1 MVREPNDLPR
11 LAAGIRPKS
20 FLTLGEA
27 VLLLV
32 LAAIQFTNIIDFMI
46 VMPLGRWYSIEM
58 NLRPSQFGNVVSS
71 YTASAGIA
79 ALIASR
85 FLDRFGRKAALLTMY
100 FGFIVGTGL
109 CAIAANYWQ
118 LLAARTVA
126 GAFGGVAAAVVLA
139 AVGDGF
145 PMERR
150 GMAMGVIMTAFSV
163 ASIVGIPA
171 GLWIAELYGWR
182 MPFFAVA
189 GLGGLVLVIA
199 VFALPPLRGH
209 IGHSSGRGVGTL
221 ALITNPNHVRAYL
234 LMVSLVVASF
244 TVFPYIPTYLTANV
258 GMHQDQLKWM
268 YLAGGLATLIT
279 LTYFGRLADRF
290 GKLLVFRW
298 LALATVVS
306 VIIVTNLPSG
316 LSLAL
321 VLGVTTF
328 MFIATSGRMVPATA
342 LLTASAAPSERGGF
356 MSVNAAVQHI
366 AAGAA
371 AWLGGMML
379 QQENP
384 DAPLVG
390 YPLVGVLSVLS
401 TLASMYL
408 AGRLRAAP
416 GGEVAAESSE
426 VVAAAEAGAEVGVL

>member
-1 MVREPNDLPR
+1 MLREPNALPR
-11 LAAGIRPKS
+11 PAAGQRPQP

-46 VMPLGRWYSIEM
+46 VMPLGQWYSVEM
-58 NLRPSQFGNVVSS
+58 NLTPGQFGNVVSS

-79 ALIASR
+79 ALAASR

-109 CAIAANYWQ
+109 CAIAPNYWA
-118 LLAARTVA
+118 LLGARTVA

-189 GLGGLVLVIA
+189 GLGALVLIVA
-199 VFALPPLRGH
+199 VVALPPLRGH
-209 IGHSSGRGVGTL
+209 MGHASGREIRTL
-221 ALITNPNHVRAYL
+221 DLIKNPNHIRAYL
-234 LMVSLVVASF
+234 LMVSLVFASF
-244 TVFPYIPTYLTANV
+244 TVAPYIPTFLTANV
-258 GMHQDQLKWM
+258 GMHKEHLLWM
-268 YLAGGLATLIT
+268 YLAGGVATLIT
-279 LTYFGRLADRF
+279 LTYFGRLADRY

-306 VIIVTNLPSG
+306 VIAVTNLPSG
-316 LSLAL
+316 LSLGW
-321 VLGVTTF
+321 VLAATTF

-342 LLTASAAPSERGGF
+342 LLTASAAPAERGGF

-384 DAPLVG
+384 TAPLIG
-390 YPLVGVLSVLS
+390 YPLVGIVSVTA

-416 GGEVAAESSE
+416 GGEIAAESSE
-426 VVAAAEAGAEVGVL
+426 VVAAAEAGAEVAAM